1 MGLDTIPNL
10 RQPTPDLATGGQPDE
25 VQLAALATAGYEVV
39 INLGLDDP
47 AYALTDERGTV
58 EGLGMAYRHIPVD
71 FEGPTRAD
79 FEAFSQCLREH
90 AGRQVFVH
98 CRLNWRVSVFV
109 ALYGQR
115 QLGWNQTRADAFIAS
130 VWDPDP
136 VWQAFIRRI
145 RAPA

>member
-1 MGLDTIPNL
+1 VGLDAIRNFRHL
-10 RQPTPDLATGGQPDE
+10 ADDLATAGQPDE
-25 VQLAALATAGYEVV
+25 AQLAELAAAGYQVV

-79 FEAFSQCLREH
+79 FEAFSQCMHEH
-90 AGRQVFVH
+90 ADRQVFVH

-115 QLGWNQTRADAFIAS
+115 QLGWDQARADTVIADVWTPDLRWRGFIEAMRGG
-130 VWDPDP
+130 P
-136 VWQAFIRRI
+136 
-145 RAPA
+145 